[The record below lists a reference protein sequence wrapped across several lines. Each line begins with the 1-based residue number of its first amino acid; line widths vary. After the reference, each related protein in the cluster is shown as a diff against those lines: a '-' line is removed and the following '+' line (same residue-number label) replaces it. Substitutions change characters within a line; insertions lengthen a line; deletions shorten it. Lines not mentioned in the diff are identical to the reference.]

1 MSANVDANVEW
12 LTVPDVA
19 ERLDIPVTRVHQLL
33 REGGL
38 AAARVDGVLRVPASF
53 LTGDTVVK
61 HLAGV
66 LTVLHDGG
74 YSDEE
79 AIQWLHTQDET
90 LPGTPVEALRGDR
103 SREVKRRAQALAF

>member
-1 MSANVDANVEW
+1 MNEVDW
-12 LTVPDVA
+12 ITVPDVA
-19 ERLDIPVTRVHQLL
+19 EQLRIPLPRVHQLL

-38 AAARVDGVLRVPASF
+38 AGARVDGVLRVPASF
-53 LTGDTVVK
+53 LVGDEVVK

-79 AIQWLHTQDET
+79 AIRWLHTPDDT

-103 SREVKRRAQALAF
+103 SREVKRRAQALAL